1 MAAHA
6 VEHGSAC
13 MPPGPVWHLAVEGC
27 LLRQADG
34 VAAGV
39 DQQEIVLVFAPR
51 QASAHAAAGGSV
63 EPGAEVELVFD

>member
-1 MAAHA
+1 
-6 VEHGSAC
+6 
-13 MPPGPVWHLAVEGC
+13 VEGR

-51 QASAHAAAGGSV
+51 QEAGAHAAAGGSV
-63 EPGAEVELVFD
+63 EPGTEVELVFD